1 MDAPSPSAARRPRR
15 LWFPLA
21 IAAGA
26 LALAGL
32 VALAAL
38 ALAERGRLPAN
49 ATVAGVDVGS
59 MKVEEARALVRAAA
73 ARRLHRPIVLTAP
86 GLELETSGREL
97 GAEPDV
103 DDALERA
110 DDAGLLARLRA
121 RIGLA
126 DEQAVAVR
134 FRLDQAELSTLHER
148 LARRLDREPRS
159 AEVRVRAGVIA
170 VVPGEEGATVRFA
183 ALERTLAQLP
193 ATVGVPLATVSP
205 EISTA
210 AATRARRVAES
221 LLGESRT
228 IRAGARDVVL
238 RPGLLRRALRFEPDA
253 RKLVVTLSTDVLAQ
267 ALRPRLRR
275 LELPARDAQLVVAG
289 KRVRVR
295 PSRPGRELDLERIAS
310 SLVRNRSSRVHRA
323 RFVPVAPALTT
334 EQAERLRVTQLVSE
348 FTTYYSCCQPRV
360 TNIQRAAELLDGTII
375 RPRGTFSMNEALGK
389 RTEENGFVA
398 APQIYNG
405 RLEDAVG
412 GGISQM
418 ATTLYNAAFFAGIKL
433 VAHQAHQFYISRY
446 PMGREATVS
455 WGGPEL
461 VFRND
466 WPAAILMK
474 VSAGDT
480 SVTVRFYSTKLG
492 RRVETETGEPYAFRA
507 PETITISNPSLPP
520 GTTSVVQSAGASGFT
535 VQYTRKVFRG
545 ADLVKDERYTVRYDA
560 QNAIVEVGPP
570 KKAVPAKPKPPKA
583 KRTPPVGGDP
593 ADGAPGEGSGAA
605 EGHPAREAAGE
616 RSPAG

>member
-1 MDAPSPSAARRPRR
+1 MEALSPSPARRPRR
-15 LWFPLA
+15 AWLLLA
-21 IAAGA
+21 LAAGA
-26 LALAGL
+26 MALAVL
-32 VALAAL
+32 VALGAF

-59 MKVEEARALVRAAA
+59 MRVEEARALVVAAA
-73 ARRLHRPIVLTAP
+73 AGRLGRPILLTAP
-86 GLELETSGREL
+86 GVELQTSGREL

-103 DDALERA
+103 DEALERA

-121 RIGLA
+121 RIGFA
-126 DEQAVAVR
+126 DEQGVAVR
-134 FRLDQAELSTLHER
+134 YQLDRVELSTLHER
-148 LARRLDREPRS
+148 LAQRLDREPRS
-159 AEVRVRAGVIA
+159 AEVRVRARGIA
-170 VVPGEEGATVRFA
+170 VVPGEDGLAVRAGALGR
-183 ALERTLAQLP
+183 ALARLP
-193 ATVGVPLATVSP
+193 ESVGVPLATVPP
-205 EISTA
+205 EVSTA
-210 AATRARRVAES
+210 AATRAGRVAES
-221 LLGESRT
+221 LLGEPRT
-228 IRAGARDVVL
+228 IRAGERSVVL
-238 RPGLLRRALRFEPDA
+238 RPAQLRRALRFEPQA
-253 RKLVVTLSTDVLAQ
+253 GKLTVTLSSDALART
-267 ALRPRLRR
+267 LRPRLGRF
-275 LELPARDAQLVVAG
+275 ELPARDAQLVVAG

-310 SLVRNRSSRVHRA
+310 SLVRNRSSLVHRA

-334 EQAERLRVTQLVSE
+334 EEAKRLRVRELVSE

-492 RRVETETGEPYAFRA
+492 RRVETATGEPYGFRA
-507 PETITISNPSLPP
+507 PETITISNPSLPA

-545 ADLVKDERYTVRYDA
+545 ARLVKNERYTVRYDA

-583 KRTPPVGGDP
+583 KPAPPAGGAGATERGRAESDP
-593 ADGAPGEGSGAA
+593 AL
-605 EGHPAREAAGE
+605 EASGE

>member
-1 MDAPSPSAARRPRR
+1 MEVLSPSSVRRARRIW
-15 LWFPLA
+15 LPLA
-21 IAAGA
+21 LVAATLALVFAAG
-26 LALAGL
+26 
-32 VALAAL
+32 LAAL
-38 ALAERGRLPAN
+38 ALAERDRLPAEV
-49 ATVAGVDVGS
+49 TVAGVDVGS
-59 MKVEEARALVRAAA
+59 LRLERARALVSAAA
-73 ARRLHRPIVLTAP
+73 GRRLDRPILLTAP
-86 GLELETSGREL
+86 GVELEITGREL

-103 DDALERA
+103 DGALQRA
-110 DDAGLLARLRA
+110 DDVGLFARLRA
-121 RIGLA
+121 RVGLEEERA
-126 DEQAVAVR
+126 IPVR
-134 FRLDQAELSTLHER
+134 YRLDPDELATLQEL
-148 LARRLDREPRS
+148 LARALDREPRS
-159 AEVRVRAGVIA
+159 AEVRVRASGVV
-170 VVPGEEGATVRFA
+170 VVPGEDGVAVRA
-183 ALERTLAQLP
+183 AGLERALSRLP
-193 ATVGVPLATVSP
+193 ESVGVPLATVPP
-205 EISTA
+205 EVSTA
-210 AATRARRVAES
+210 AATRAQHIAES
-221 LLGESRT
+221 LLREPRT
-228 IRAGARDVVL
+228 VRAGERSVVL
-238 RPGLLRRALRFEPDA
+238 RPAQLRRALRFEPEA
-253 RKLVVTLSTDVLAQ
+253 GRLAVTLSPDALGR

-275 LELPARDAQLVVAG
+275 FELPARNAGFVVAG
-289 KRVRVR
+289 RRVRVR
-295 PSRPGRELDLERIAS
+295 PSRPGRQLDLDRIAS
-310 SLVRNRSSRVHRA
+310 SLVRNRTSLVHRA
-323 RFVPVAPALTT
+323 RFVPVAPALAT
-334 EQAERLRVTQLVSE
+334 EEAEKLGVTELVSE

-360 TNIQRAAELLDGTII
+360 TNIQRAADLLDGTII

-461 VFRND
+461 IFRND

-492 RRVETETGEPYAFRA
+492 RRVETETGEPYAYRS
-507 PETITISNPSLPP
+507 PETITVSNPSLAA

-545 ADLVKDERYTVRYDA
+545 ARLVKDERYTVRYDA

-570 KKAVPAKPKPPKA
+570 KREPKPKPKPTEA
-583 KRTPPVGGDP
+583 KGKPAVPPGAEQPAQPPPAEQPRGDP
-593 ADGAPGEGSGAA
+593 ASPSG
-605 EGHPAREAAGE
+605 GGQ
-616 RSPAG
+616 S

>member
-1 MDAPSPSAARRPRR
+1 MEALSPSPARRPRR
-15 LWFPLA
+15 AWLPFAL
-21 IAAGA
+21 AAGA
-26 LALAGL
+26 LAVSGL
-32 VALAAL
+32 VALTAL

-49 ATVAGVDVGS
+49 TSVAGVDVGS
-59 MKVEEARALVRAAA
+59 MTVQEARALVVAAA
-73 ARRLHRPIVLTAP
+73 VRRVDRPILLTAD
-86 GLELETSGREL
+86 GLELRTSGREL
-97 GAEPDV
+97 GAEPEV
-103 DDALERA
+103 DEALERA
-110 DDAGLLARLRA
+110 DDAGLAARLRA

-126 DEQAVAVR
+126 EEQRVAVR
-134 FRLDQAELSTLHER
+134 YRLAPAALATLHER

-159 AEVRVRAGVIA
+159 ARVRVRPDGVI
-170 VVPGEEGATVRFA
+170 VVPGEEGVAVRTR
-183 ALERTLAQLP
+183 ALQRALARLP
-193 ATVGVPLATVSP
+193 ESAGVPLATVRP
-205 EISTA
+205 DVSTA
-210 AATRARRVAES
+210 AATRAARLAES
-221 LLGESRT
+221 LLGEPRT
-228 IRAGARDVVL
+228 IRAGERSVVL
-238 RPGLLRRALRFEPDA
+238 RPAQLRRALRFEPQA
-253 RKLVVTLSTDVLAQ
+253 GRLTVTLSSDALAQ

-275 LELPARDAQLVVAG
+275 FEVPARDAQFVVAG

-310 SLVRNRSSRVHRA
+310 SLVRNRSSLVHRA
-323 RFVPVAPALTT
+323 RFLPVAPALTT
-334 EQAERLRVTQLVSE
+334 EDAEKLRVKELVSE

-360 TNIQRAAELLDGTII
+360 TNIQRAAALLDGTII

-492 RRVETETGEPYAFRA
+492 RRVETETGEPYGFRA
-507 PETITISNPSLPP
+507 PETIRITNPSLPA

-545 ADLVKDERYTVRYDA
+545 ARLVKDERYTVRYDA

-583 KRTPPVGGDP
+583 KPGQSAGGRVGEQAGEAEGDP
-593 ADGAPGEGSGAA
+593 ALEASGV
-605 EGHPAREAAGE
+605 
-616 RSPAG
+616 RSPTG